1 MIHYDDYN
9 LQLIERAIRRY
20 DNRGDRWRMRGLL
33 EVRKEMLNAQAMSHQ
48 ENCFRT

>member
-20 DNRGDRWRMRGLL
+20 NNQGDYWRAKGLL
-33 EVRKEMLNAQAMSHQ
+33 EVRKEMLNAQSPIRK
-48 ENCFRT
+48 NCFRA